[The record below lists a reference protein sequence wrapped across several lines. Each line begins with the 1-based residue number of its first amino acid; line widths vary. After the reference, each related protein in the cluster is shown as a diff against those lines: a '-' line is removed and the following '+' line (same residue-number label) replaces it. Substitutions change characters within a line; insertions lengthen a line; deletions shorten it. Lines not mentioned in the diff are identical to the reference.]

1 MPSGGSV
8 VKREPSP
15 SKGGAPGTR
24 LMSAIVERVEGSAK
38 ATRGARQRF
47 LYPDICTRSR
57 KFSTT
62 PSHERSGLR
71 LPALASSMILM
82 AIAYLTPSSQS
93 PAAIILPSQKIEGRR
108 AAFLLRTA
116 TA

>member
-1 MPSGGSV
+1 
-8 VKREPSP
+8 
-15 SKGGAPGTR
+15 
-24 LMSAIVERVEGSAK
+24 
-38 ATRGARQRF
+38 
-47 LYPDICTRSR
+47 
-57 KFSTT
+57 
-62 PSHERSGLR
+62 
-71 LPALASSMILM
+71 MILM